1 MNAQGRLLA
10 RYLRDLPEG
19 ELTWIGVRPQRRE
32 PMLSLPS
39 TLAVEG
45 YGLEGDRRMGGR
57 AGSGRQ
63 ISLIS
68 TEFIASIARH
78 LGRAEINP
86 ALLRRN
92 LLVSGINLNALRYQ
106 YFQIGEAIF
115 QATALC
121 HPCSRMDEVLGRGG
135 VVAMLG
141 YGGLCAKV
149 VRTGRIAVG
158 YRLRP
163 LPESSLPA
171 APQGS
176 LF

>member
-19 ELTWIGVRPQRRE
+19 ELEWIGLRPGRRQ
-32 PMLSLPS
+32 PMVSRPS
-39 TLAVEG
+39 TMAVAG
-45 YGLEGDRRMGGR
+45 YGLEGDRRMDGR
-57 AGSGRQ
+57 PGSGRQ
-63 ISLIS
+63 VSIISR
-68 TEFIASIARH
+68 EFVDSIARH
-78 LGRAEINP
+78 LQRNALDP

-92 LLVSGINLNALRYQ
+92 LLVSGINLNALRHQ

-135 VVAMLG
+135 AVAMLG

-149 VRTGRIAVG
+149 LQSGRISVG
-158 YRLRP
+158 DRLRP
-163 LPESSLPA
+163 LAESSLPEPA
-171 APQGS
+171 QGS